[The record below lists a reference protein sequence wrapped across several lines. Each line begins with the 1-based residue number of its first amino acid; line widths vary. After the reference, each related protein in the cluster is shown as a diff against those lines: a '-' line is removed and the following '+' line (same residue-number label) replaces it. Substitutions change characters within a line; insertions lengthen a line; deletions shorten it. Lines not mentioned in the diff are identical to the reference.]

1 MSSIWT
7 LHRVRSDC
15 LKLLSELQSWKT
27 TSGNTVNSNMMIR
40 SSLISYSYWYL
51 TISNIF
57 MINVYINKPSPTSWL
72 HLQFHW
78 SRPIIP
84 DQNAYSSKCYAY
96 GPGGG
101 GKGGSTLAK
110 THKHHFHQHAT
121 KNNTGR
127 AEWVRYS
134 DRWKVSE
141 WIRVLVVIWVTVVE
155 VSMSLDG
162 ERSMKCGHAMR
173 HSELETTVRAPAMK
187 GWGLPLFLVASL
199 LGLGVEVT
207 IFGIV
212 VSFCQFWTTV
222 LTKNGDFFVWK
233 KIKVKKKSKLP

>member
-1 MSSIWT
+1 MVASSVSLEQTNNPRSECLFFEMLCIWA
-7 LHRVRSDC
+7 R
-15 LKLLSELQSWKT
+15 
-27 TSGNTVNSNMMIR
+27 
-40 SSLISYSYWYL
+40 
-51 TISNIF
+51 
-57 MINVYINKPSPTSWL
+57 
-72 HLQFHW
+72 
-78 SRPIIP
+78 
-84 DQNAYSSKCYAY
+84 
-96 GPGGG
+96 GG
-101 GKGGSTLAK
+101 GKGWSTLAK